1 MILLFWSL
9 FAVVM
14 VPCLLLSGDVIDS
27 FSLLMRAVSTF
38 DLTITL
44 NDMREEIQNKNAN
57 CDIMM
62 RKENLKI
69 ILWWAGT
76 FLGKSLR
83 DIMNKNLTAANL
95 DSE

>member
-1 MILLFWSL
+1 
-9 FAVVM
+9 M
-14 VPCLLLSGDVIDS
+14 VPCLLLSGEVIDS
-27 FSLLMRAVSTF
+27 FSLLMGAVSTF

-57 CDIMM
+57 CGIMM

>member
-1 MILLFWSL
+1 M
-9 FAVVM
+9 
-14 VPCLLLSGDVIDS
+14 G
-27 FSLLMRAVSTF
+27 AVSTF

-69 ILWWAGT
+69 ILWWAGM

>member
-1 MILLFWSL
+1 
-9 FAVVM
+9 M

-27 FSLLMRAVSTF
+27 FSLLMGAVSTF

-69 ILWWAGT
+69 ILWWAWM
-76 FLGKSLR
+76 FLGMSLR

>member
-1 MILLFWSL
+1 
-9 FAVVM
+9 M
-14 VPCLLLSGDVIDS
+14 VPCLLLSGEVIDS
-27 FSLLMRAVSTF
+27 FSLLMGAVSTF

-83 DIMNKNLTAANL
+83 DIINKNLTAANL

>member
-1 MILLFWSL
+1 
-9 FAVVM
+9 
-14 VPCLLLSGDVIDS
+14 
-27 FSLLMRAVSTF
+27 
-38 DLTITL
+38 
-44 NDMREEIQNKNAN
+44 MREEIQNKNAN

>member
-1 MILLFWSL
+1 
-9 FAVVM
+9 
-14 VPCLLLSGDVIDS
+14 
-27 FSLLMRAVSTF
+27 
-38 DLTITL
+38 
-44 NDMREEIQNKNAN
+44 MREEIQNKNAN

-83 DIMNKNLTAANL
+83 DIMNMNFTAANL

>member
-1 MILLFWSL
+1 
-9 FAVVM
+9 M